1 MNIFASKMAV
11 DKDANHGFWFD
22 ISGNLKVVVVSGSST
37 EKYSQAF
44 KEADSYYNALVNF
57 FKARGGTIGDVPA
70 GSGLQNAF
78 ASTEIDFYAM
88 QSAIT
93 QGAYDSAMY
102 STIFALLVLVLL
114 TRRFVSSIL
123 VAFHL
128 ACVVVCVL
136 GVFVQ
141 LGWVLGVVESVIAA
155 LAVGLA
161 CDFAA
166 HLAHSFNDEQPHP
179 QEDETPLTFP
189 RSIDELFQQ
198 LELSKEKSTGAIT
211 NLGVTITM
219 GFLSTFFAG
228 CCLLVTDLYF
238 TQQFGIFMCCV
249 MAFSF
254 SFAFLYL
261 MPTLATIG
269 WTDRLLAKW
278 TDDNVLQPVYSLVQ
292 KQEQSN
298 VKVAID
304 GKEDN
309 QVAGS
314 TADLEMTVTVQGEV
328 L

>member
-1 MNIFASKMAV
+1 M
-11 DKDANHGFWFD
+11 
-22 ISGNLKVVVVSGSST
+22 
-37 EKYSQAF
+37 
-44 KEADSYYNALVNF
+44 
-57 FKARGGTIGDVPA
+57 
-70 GSGLQNAF
+70 
-78 ASTEIDFYAM
+78 
-88 QSAIT
+88 
-93 QGAYDSAMY
+93 GAYDSAMY

-179 QEDETPLTFP
+179 AEDQTPLTFP
-189 RSIDELFQQ
+189 RSMDELSQQ
-198 LELSKEKSTGAIT
+198 LELSKEKATGAVT

-269 WTDRLLAKW
+269 WNDRLLAKW

>member
-1 MNIFASKMAV
+1 MGDSFYN
-11 DKDANHGFWFD
+11 
-22 ISGNLKVVVVSGSST
+22 NLI
-37 EKYSQAF
+37 
-44 KEADSYYNALVNF
+44 DF
-57 FKARGGTIGDVPA
+57 FKARSRIIGSVPS

-78 ASTEIDFYAM
+78 ASTEIGFYAM

-102 STIFALLVLVLL
+102 STIFALIVLVLL
-114 TRRFVSSIL
+114 TRRLVSSVL

-136 GVFVQ
+136 GVFVR

-179 QEDETPLTFP
+179 AEDQTPLTFP
-189 RSIDELFQQ
+189 RSMDELSQQ
-198 LELSKEKSTGAIT
+198 LELSKEKATGAVT

-228 CCLLVTDLYF
+228 CCLLFTSLYF

-254 SFAFLYL
+254 AFAFFYL

-269 WTDRLLAKW
+269 WTDRLLADW
-278 TDDNVLQPVYSLVQ
+278 TDHLVLKPLYDLLHRDSLNAITREENNENLKEGVGDNTGEV
-292 KQEQSN
+292 
-298 VKVAID
+298 
-304 GKEDN
+304 
-309 QVAGS
+309 
-314 TADLEMTVTVQGEV
+314 EMMISPENEIITVQGEI
-328 L
+328 